1 MSDKPKVSELAPPP
15 HINAEPHRRLMEY
28 LASLSEEERA
38 RYLGDASVR
47 AGIYT
52 PDDKLTEHYRDSKPL
67 SLTATACLDPLTK
80 GAQ

>member
-1 MSDKPKVSELAPPP
+1 MSDKPKVPEWAPPP

-52 PDDKLTEHYRDSKPL
+52 PDGELTEHYRDSKLQRP
-67 SLTATACLDPLTK
+67 
-80 GAQ
+80 